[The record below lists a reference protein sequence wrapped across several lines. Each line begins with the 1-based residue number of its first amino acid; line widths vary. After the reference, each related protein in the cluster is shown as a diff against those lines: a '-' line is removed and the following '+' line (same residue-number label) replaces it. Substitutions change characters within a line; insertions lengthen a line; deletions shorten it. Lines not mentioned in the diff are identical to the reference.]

1 MSDVPMGEVSVVI
14 PTYNRADLLP
24 RAIESALSQTRPP
37 AEVVIVDD
45 GSTDNTAAVV
55 APYIDRDPGRVR
67 LLQVS
72 NGGVARA
79 RNAGLAATR
88 AEWVALLD
96 SDDAWAPDKLAVQLA
111 ALAGRPD
118 CLWSCTGC
126 ELIDGAGARRPGPQ
140 NFEGA
145 FPVFRDLRVS
155 ASSYF
160 GGAGL
165 DPLRVT
171 VGAGVHEAFAGDLFE
186 LLFAGNVV
194 LPSSALIH
202 RSVFDRVGGFD
213 PEFRLAEETE
223 FFHRVASVAPGVVVL
238 SPLVRYRVAQ
248 AGSLTSSANSARLS
262 ANALQSVDRAARLR
276 APLPA
281 STRKAWRSGRR
292 TLLLR
297 QAYAELSMYD
307 GRAARQTAWRA
318 GASPR
323 TAVLVLLGSLPSGAL
338 RGMHQLKRLL
348 AGRSTPS

>member
-1 MSDVPMGEVSVVI
+1 MADVSVVI

-24 RAIESALSQTRPP
+24 RAIESVLSQTRPP
-37 AEVVIVDD
+37 AEVVIIDD
-45 GSTDNTAAVV
+45 GSTDDTADVV
-55 APYIDRDPGRVR
+55 ARYVDRDPGRVR
-67 LLQVS
+67 LLRVP

-88 AEWVALLD
+88 GEWIALLD

-111 ALAGRPD
+111 ALAARPD
-118 CLWSCTGC
+118 CRWSCTGC
-126 ELIDGAGARRPGPQ
+126 ELIDGVGLRQPGPQ

-145 FPVFRDLRVS
+145 FPVFRDRRIS
-155 ASSYF
+155 AQSHF

-165 DPLRVT
+165 DPVRVT
-171 VGAGVHEAFAGDLFE
+171 VDGAVHEAFAGDVFE

-194 LPSSALIH
+194 LPSSAVIH

-223 FFHRVASVAPGVVVL
+223 FFHRVAAAAPGMVVL

-248 AGSLTSSANSARLS
+248 AGSLTSSANAARLS

-276 APLPA
+276 APLPE
-281 STRKAWRSGRR
+281 STRQAWRAGRR

-307 GRAARQTAWRA
+307 GRAARRTAWRA

-323 TAVLVLLGSLPSGAL
+323 TAVLVLLGSLPPAAL
-338 RGMHQLKRLL
+338 RGIHHLKRLL
-348 AGRSTPS
+348 AGSGAPS